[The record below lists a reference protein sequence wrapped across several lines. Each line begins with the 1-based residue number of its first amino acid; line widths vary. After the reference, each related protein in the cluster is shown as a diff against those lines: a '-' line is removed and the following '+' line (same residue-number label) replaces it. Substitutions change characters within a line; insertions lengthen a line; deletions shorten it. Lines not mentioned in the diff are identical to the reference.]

1 MNQLIDRLGINAW
14 ASNLAVN
21 LIENGQMKN
30 GYRYECD
37 DYSILINEI
46 GSKYSV
52 FVRAYVPGYGW
63 QTSEIVYSL

>member
-1 MNQLIDRLGINAW
+1 MNHLINRLGITAW

-37 DYSILINEI
+37 DYSILVNEI

-52 FVRAYVPGYGW
+52 FVRAYVYGFGW
-63 QTSEIVYSL
+63 QTSEIIYSL